1 MINILDKKDC
11 CGCGACA
18 QRCPKQCISLVED
31 TEGFLYPSVDTT
43 ICVDCGL
50 CEKVCPVLNPKE
62 VMRPIDLHVY
72 QNPDRDVLYN
82 SSSGGAFSA
91 IAQKVIDRHGVV
103 FGAKY
108 NENWCVCHG
117 AAQTQE
123 ELEAFQGSKYVQSYI
138 GNAFIEAEQFLKE
151 GRLVLFTG
159 TPCQVAAFKLFL
171 RKEYDNLLTLDFVC
185 HGVPSPMIWRDY
197 LAYLNPEKKN
207 ITHINLRDK
216 KRGWSRYS
224 YLIEAG
230 DSSLYDDYA
239 ANSLYLRGFIDHL
252 YIRPSCY
259 DCPAKEGKSHSDI
272 TLADCW
278 GIDKVHPELNDNTG
292 LSAVKLNTL
301 KAQDFCKDIF
311 TNDYL
316 LPYNVFVTSNP
327 SYTNSP
333 EIPKWRSLFWGLYPE
348 QSFNA
353 INVINK
359 KKQPS
364 IPKRLLLK
372 IKHTILK

>member
-18 QRCPKQCISLVED
+18 QRCPKQCISLAED
-31 TEGFLYPSVDTT
+31 SEGFLYPNVDTT

-91 IAQKVIDRHGVV
+91 IAQKVIDRHGIV

-108 NENWCVCHG
+108 NKHWCVCHG

-123 ELEAFQGSKYVQSYI
+123 ELDAFRGSKYVQSYI

-278 GIDKVHPELNDNTG
+278 GIDKVHPELNNDIG

-301 KAQDFCKDIF
+301 KATEFCNDIIKH
-311 TNDYL
+311 DYM
-316 LPYNVFVTSNP
+316 LPYNVFETSNP
-327 SYTNSP
+327 SFTKCP
-333 EIPKWRSLFWGLYPE
+333 EITKWRSLFWRLYPE

-353 INVINK
+353 INIINK
-359 KKQPS
+359 KKKPS
-364 IPKRLLLK
+364 ILERLLIK
-372 IKHTILK
+372 IKHTISR